1 MQKKWKRK
9 KTMRTIKSK
18 NNSLGR
24 YDDVSPFLIESGVL
38 ELKIE
43 LPERNGEFYFV
54 SELNKKQTVKPIIG
68 GIVVLDGLEAGELRA
83 AVKHYLRGELIEVF
97 KIEPLLLKA
106 VEKDLS
112 AMPEFALLT
121 GELVALKERT
131 ETLEKR
137 LIQAE
142 ECAERADKRL
152 EELQTKLNGLMEY
165 AYLSYRENVRL
176 NVHDLTKEEFVSAIV
191 EGGLQ
196 DEL

>member
-1 MQKKWKRK
+1 MKMMKL
-9 KTMRTIKSK
+9 KS
-18 NNSLGR
+18 NGLGR
-24 YDDVSPFLIESGVL
+24 YDDVSPFLIESGALAL
-38 ELKIE
+38 EID
-43 LPERNGEFYFV
+43 LPDKSGEFYFV
-54 SELNKKQTVKPIIG
+54 SELNGQEKVQRIIRG
-68 GIVVLDGLEAGELRA
+68 SSVTLSDLETGELKA

-137 LIQAE
+137 LTRAE
-142 ECAERADKRL
+142 DRAEREDKRL

-176 NVHDLTKEEFVSAIV
+176 NANDLTKEEFVSAIF
-191 EGGLQ
+191 ESDLRNK
-196 DEL
+196 L